1 MKPHAI
7 TAAAFA
13 LSFAFAFAFATVANT
28 ADAQTTTQ
36 RYPSKTI
43 RFVSPFA
50 AGGSTDGLAR
60 LIGQR
65 LTEAW
70 EQPVVVDNRPG
81 AGGTLGSDIVA
92 KAPPDGHTI
101 LLTSVSA
108 HAIGPAMRRKMPYD
122 PVKDFATLSQ
132 VASGHNVLA
141 VHPSLPVK
149 SVKELLALARAKPG
163 QLTYGSGGV
172 GTTTHIAGELFKSL
186 GKVDLVHVPYKGGGP
201 LSIAL
206 LSGEISISFGSI
218 ATVLPQVRAGR
229 QRALAVTGAARAQ
242 AMATLPTVAEAGIA
256 GYEMNSWYGVLA
268 PAATPRDIVQ
278 RLSAEIARIIKLPET
293 RERLAHE
300 GQEAAGTTADEFA
313 TYLRSEVEKWARVV
327 KSSGVPIE

>member
-13 LSFAFAFAFATVANT
+13 LSFAFAFATVANT
-28 ADAQTTTQ
+28 ADAQTTTR

-70 EQPVVVDNRPG
+70 EQPVVVENRPG

-149 SVKELLALARAKPG
+149 SVKDLLALSRAKPG

-186 GKVDLVHVPYKGGGP
+186 G
-201 LSIAL
+201 
-206 LSGEISISFGSI
+206 
-218 ATVLPQVRAGR
+218 
-229 QRALAVTGAARAQ
+229 
-242 AMATLPTVAEAGIA
+242 
-256 GYEMNSWYGVLA
+256 
-268 PAATPRDIVQ
+268 
-278 RLSAEIARIIKLPET
+278 
-293 RERLAHE
+293 
-300 GQEAAGTTADEFA
+300 
-313 TYLRSEVEKWARVV
+313 
-327 KSSGVPIE
+327 

>member
-13 LSFAFAFAFATVANT
+13 LSFAFAFATVANT

-70 EQPVVVDNRPG
+70 EQAVVVDNRPG

-186 GKVDLVHVPYKGGGP
+186 GKVDLVHVPHKGGGP

>member
-1 MKPHAI
+1 MHDAPPSAGPVIADTLSEFAVRLRYEDIPQVIREQAKHHLLDIVGICHAA
-7 TAAAFA
+7 TENEFAGKTLAA
-13 LSFAFAFAFATVANT
+13 L
-28 ADAQTTTQ
+28 
-36 RYPSKTI
+36 R
-43 RFVSPFA
+43 RF
-50 AGGSTDGLAR
+50 GGGD
-60 LIGQR
+60 
-65 LTEAW
+65 
-70 EQPVVVDNRPG
+70 
-81 AGGTLGSDIVA
+81 SDIIGMRERLSLRDSMLMNGA
-92 KAPPDGHTI
+92 
-101 LLTSVSA
+101 LA

-186 GKVDLVHVPYKGGGP
+186 GKVDLVHVPHKGGGP

>member
-13 LSFAFAFAFATVANT
+13 LSFAFAFATVANT

-70 EQPVVVDNRPG
+70 EQPVVVENRPG
-81 AGGTLGSDIVA
+81 AGGSLGSDIVA

>member
-13 LSFAFAFAFATVANT
+13 LSFAFAFATVANT

-70 EQPVVVDNRPG
+70 EQPVVVENRPG

-186 GKVDLVHVPYKGGGP
+186 GKVDLVHVPHKGGGP

>member
-13 LSFAFAFAFATVANT
+13 LSFAFAFATVANT

-70 EQPVVVDNRPG
+70 EQPVVVENRPG
-81 AGGTLGSDIVA
+81 AGGSLGSDIVA

-186 GKVDLVHVPYKGGGP
+186 GKVDLVHVPHKGGGP

>member
-13 LSFAFAFAFATVANT
+13 LSFAFAFATVANT

>member
-13 LSFAFAFAFATVANT
+13 LSFAFAFATVANT

-70 EQPVVVDNRPG
+70 EQAVVVDNRPG

>member
-13 LSFAFAFAFATVANT
+13 LSFAFAFATVANT

-70 EQPVVVDNRPG
+70 EQPVVVENRPG

>member
-13 LSFAFAFAFATVANT
+13 LSFAFAFATVANT

-70 EQPVVVDNRPG
+70 EQPVVVENRPG

-242 AMATLPTVAEAGIA
+242 ARATLPIVAEAGIV